1 MQGKGARKFFKQNKT
16 IPWPGSKEQN
26 NFICTYLE
34 FVINNPINSLVVHM
48 NLNSVLS
55 VLIQSENHVF
65 LMEQL
70 QRIAVL

>member
-16 IPWPGSKEQN
+16 VPWPGSKEQN

-34 FVINNPINSLVVHM
+34 FVINNLINSLVVHM
-48 NLNSVLS
+48 NLNS

>member
-34 FVINNPINSLVVHM
+34 FVINNLINSLVVHM
-48 NLNSVLS
+48 NLNS

>member
-34 FVINNPINSLVVHM
+34 FVINNLINSLVIHM
-48 NLNSVLS
+48 NLNS